1 MGFQVSGRT
10 VVGGAFALGSAIL
23 LSLAVAAPAFAAI
36 TDVNTAR
43 NYAGARYDSS
53 IDTFT
58 VWDNGPNY
66 RPDDG
71 TRARLR
77 VTKKNTTLTFT
88 ATHEWRSGVNGQS
101 KNFVLPNT
109 FESGDEI
116 SIQICSLTSSGGTLE
131 CKTGT
136 AWV

>member
-1 MGFQVSGRT
+1 MGIQVSGRA
-10 VVGGAFALGSAIL
+10 VVGGVVTLGSAIL
-23 LSLAVAAPAFAAI
+23 LSLAVAAPALAAT

-66 RPDDG
+66 RSDDG
-71 TRARLR
+71 TSARLK
-77 VTKKNTTLTFT
+77 VTKKNTSLTFT
-88 ATHEWRSGVNGQS
+88 KTHEWRAGVNGQS
-101 KNFVLPNT
+101 RNFVLPNT
-109 FESGDEI
+109 FGSGDEI
-116 SIQICSLTSSGGTLE
+116 SIQICSLNSSGGTLE
-131 CKTGT
+131 CRTGT